1 MDVLTFEEKENIIK
15 ATIKNLQETKKGKVP
30 ASMTGWGE
38 DALMFRR
45 QAIMELM
52 GKGKSRTKIVN
63 EISER
68 WDVSKVSAY
77 VYVKD
82 VNHFLTDNYK
92 EESNHL
98 KDIIFHKLECLA
110 EDAIE
115 HNDRKSALR
124 AYEDIARMA
133 GLYEDKVKLENN
145 TTIKFDFGGEGN

>member
-1 MDVLTFEEKENIIK
+1 MGILTFEQKENIIK

-30 ASMTGWGE
+30 PSIAGWGE
-38 DALMFRR
+38 DALTFRR

-68 WDVSKVSAY
+68 WNVSKVSAY
-77 VYVKD
+77 IYVKD
-82 VNHFLTDNYK
+82 VNQFLTDSYK
-92 EESNHL
+92 EESDHL

-110 EDAIE
+110 EDALE
-115 HNDRKSALR
+115 HNDRKSALK
-124 AYEDIARMA
+124 AYEDIARMG
-133 GLYEDKVKLENN
+133 GLYEEKVKLENN

>member
-1 MDVLTFEEKENIIK
+1 MGILTFEQKENIIK

-30 ASMTGWGE
+30 PSIAGWGE
-38 DALMFRR
+38 DALTFRR

-68 WDVSKVSAY
+68 WNVSKVSAY
-77 VYVKD
+77 IYVKD
-82 VNHFLTDNYK
+82 VNQFLTDSYK
-92 EESNHL
+92 EESDHL

-110 EDAIE
+110 EDALE
-115 HNDRKSALR
+115 HNDRKSALK

-133 GLYEDKVKLENN
+133 GLYEDKVKVENS
-145 TTIKFDFGGEGN
+145 TTIQFDFGEAK

>member
-1 MDVLTFEEKENIIK
+1 MGILTFEQKENIIK

-30 ASMTGWGE
+30 PSIAGWGE
-38 DALMFRR
+38 DALTFRR

-68 WDVSKVSAY
+68 WDVSKTSAY
-77 VYVKD
+77 IYVKD
-82 VNHFLTDNYK
+82 VNQFLTDSYK
-92 EESNHL
+92 EESDHL

-110 EDAIE
+110 EDALE
-115 HNDRKSALR
+115 HNDRKSALK
-124 AYEDIARMA
+124 AYEDIARMG
-133 GLYEDKVKLENN
+133 GLYEEKVKLENN